1 MSSTMI
7 ELIETAFL
15 ATLLFLS
22 DFKKYFKFDVISYH
36 MQIYIRWTKLFKGLP
51 LKKTG
56 QSRVII

>member
-1 MSSTMI
+1 MI

-51 LKKTG
+51 LRKLVK
-56 QSRVII
+56 IE